1 MSKRDYYEI
10 LGVSRNSSADEIKK
24 SYRKLAMQFHP
35 DRNPGNKE
43 AEAKFKEA
51 TEAYEVL
58 KDDQKK
64 SAYDQF
70 GHDAFSQGGG
80 AGRGGNGGGAGMGDF
95 DFNDIF
101 SNFSDI
107 FGDFGGGRQT
117 KKRST
122 AQRGSDIRY
131 NLEISLEEAFRGVTE
146 KISFSIPCSCE
157 ACKGTGAQNGDKP
170 TDCPTCK
177 GSGKIRAQQGF
188 FVVERSCTTCAGAG
202 QIIKNPC
209 KVCHGQGRVNKD
221 KTLAVK
227 IPAGVEEGNRI
238 RLTSEGEA
246 GARGGP
252 AGDLY
257 VYISIRKHQFFNRK
271 GDDVHFEIPL
281 KFTTAA
287 LGGAIEIPTIDGAK
301 ASLKIPE
308 GSQNGDQFR
317 LKSKGMSVINSGGRR
332 GDMYVK
338 INIETPVK
346 LSSEERE
353 LLMKLDQLM
362 NKKTTSNPKSESFF
376 KKVGDLFS

>member
-117 KKRST
+117 KKRSA

-131 NLEISLEEAFRGVTE
+131 NLEISLEEAFGGVTE

-188 FVVERSCTTCAGAG
+188 FVVERACTTCAGVG

-209 KVCHGQGRVNKD
+209 KICHGQGRANKD

-238 RLTSEGEA
+238 RLTGEGEA

-332 GDMYVK
+332 GDMYVR

-353 LLMKLDQLM
+353 LLIKLDQLM

>member
-1 MSKRDYYEI
+1 M
-10 LGVSRNSSADEIKK
+10 L
-24 SYRKLAMQFHP
+24 F
-35 DRNPGNKE
+35 
-43 AEAKFKEA
+43 
-51 TEAYEVL
+51 
-58 KDDQKK
+58 
-64 SAYDQF
+64 
-70 GHDAFSQGGG
+70 
-80 AGRGGNGGGAGMGDF
+80 
-95 DFNDIF
+95 
-101 SNFSDI
+101 
-107 FGDFGGGRQT
+107 
-117 KKRST
+117 RS
-122 AQRGSDIRY
+122 
-131 NLEISLEEAFRGVTE
+131 
-146 KISFSIPCSCE
+146 
-157 ACKGTGAQNGDKP
+157 
-170 TDCPTCK
+170 
-177 GSGKIRAQQGF
+177 
-188 FVVERSCTTCAGAG
+188 
-202 QIIKNPC
+202 
-209 KVCHGQGRVNKD
+209 
-221 KTLAVK
+221 
-227 IPAGVEEGNRI
+227 
-238 RLTSEGEA
+238 GEA

-287 LGGAIEIPTIDGAK
+287 LGGAVEIPTIDGTK

-332 GDMYVK
+332 GDMYVR

>member
-10 LGVSRNSSADEIKK
+10 LGVSRNASADEIKK

-43 AEAKFKEA
+43 SEAKFKEA

-117 KKRST
+117 KKRSA

-157 ACKGTGAQNGDKP
+157 ACKGTGAQNGERP

-209 KVCHGQGRVNKD
+209 KAWQGQGRVNKD

-238 RLTSEGEA
+238 RLTGEGEA

-287 LGGAIEIPTIDGAK
+287 LGGAIEIPTIDGTK

-346 LSSEERE
+346 LSSEERD

>member
-1 MSKRDYYEI
+1 
-10 LGVSRNSSADEIKK
+10 
-24 SYRKLAMQFHP
+24 
-35 DRNPGNKE
+35 
-43 AEAKFKEA
+43 
-51 TEAYEVL
+51 VL
-58 KDDQKK
+58 
-64 SAYDQF
+64 F
-70 GHDAFSQGGG
+70 
-80 AGRGGNGGGAGMGDF
+80 
-95 DFNDIF
+95 
-101 SNFSDI
+101 
-107 FGDFGGGRQT
+107 
-117 KKRST
+117 RS
-122 AQRGSDIRY
+122 
-131 NLEISLEEAFRGVTE
+131 
-146 KISFSIPCSCE
+146 
-157 ACKGTGAQNGDKP
+157 
-170 TDCPTCK
+170 
-177 GSGKIRAQQGF
+177 
-188 FVVERSCTTCAGAG
+188 
-202 QIIKNPC
+202 
-209 KVCHGQGRVNKD
+209 
-221 KTLAVK
+221 
-227 IPAGVEEGNRI
+227 
-238 RLTSEGEA
+238 GEA

-287 LGGAIEIPTIDGAK
+287 LGGAVEIPTIDGTK

-332 GDMYVK
+332 GDMYVR